1 MRFEDVDYSE
11 ATRYSVLNWTQ
22 EECRTSKIKRVLP
35 WRRGRCGTGPGS
47 QASQGRVRGDQ
58 EQWGFPQIILEEW
71 GKIQI
76 IASVLK
82 IGTGAIFQKHY

>member
-1 MRFEDVDYSE
+1 MWDR
-11 ATRYSVLNWTQ
+11 ARQ
-22 EECRTSKIKRVLP
+22 PGI
-35 WRRGRCGTGPGS
+35 TGKGPI
-47 QASQGRVRGDQ
+47 GRVRGDQ

>member
-1 MRFEDVDYSE
+1 MWDRARQPS
-11 ATRYSVLNWTQ
+11 
-22 EECRTSKIKRVLP
+22 I
-35 WRRGRCGTGPGS
+35 TGKGPI
-47 QASQGRVRGDQ
+47 GRVRGDQ